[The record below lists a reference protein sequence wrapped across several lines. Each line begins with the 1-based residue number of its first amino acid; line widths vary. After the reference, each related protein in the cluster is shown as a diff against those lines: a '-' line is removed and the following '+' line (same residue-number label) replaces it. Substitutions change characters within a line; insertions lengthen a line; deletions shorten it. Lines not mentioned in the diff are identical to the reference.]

1 LNTKELVIELT
12 DNPSDDDHNV
22 LVQGLRALNEPYFG
36 PADFR
41 ALGVF
46 ARLDGKIQ
54 GGMTGATSRGM
65 LHVDFL
71 WVHPERRSDGL
82 GSRLLA
88 LAEEEAKARGCR
100 GSWLNTFDFQARP
113 FYERN
118 GYTVF
123 GELHGFT
130 NGHFR
135 IFMSKMF

>member
-1 LNTKELVIELT
+1 VSAEDLFLELT
-12 DNPSDDDHNV
+12 DDPQESDRTV
-22 LVQGLRALNEPYFG
+22 LLEGFRALNEPFLG
-36 PADFR
+36 PRDLR
-41 ALGVF
+41 AIGVF
-46 ARLDGKIQ
+46 ARAEGEIQ
-54 GGMTGATSRGM
+54 GGLVGATSRGM
-65 LHVDFL
+65 LHVDLL
-71 WVHPERRSDGL
+71 WVRPDRRSDGL

-88 LAEEEAKARGCR
+88 LAEEAKARGCR

-123 GELHGFT
+123 GELQGFT